1 MMRPEEEKE
10 SKKKK
15 ALQLLV
21 RGPAALE
28 WDVASHQDFI
38 HSQCTVLCLLL
49 GYQVGILKPNSKH
62 IHERKKL
69 KKLPG
74 IKSYKDLV
82 FLSHGFP
89 VLSFLDSMSWN
100 GAFGSGTPDSAVQ
113 AGRTRAEKLNPQPY
127 GFPKLVKIPEDEEPW
142 GEISGEEG
150 MRNEDVKPIELMIDL
165 LEERKKGAIPE
176 VTSRVQFE
184 ALTTWAHKRE
194 IIKSVCME
202 FKPLTYVY
210 PPMGIITS
218 VMGDENE
225 LWYFVLLTRKVPSCK
240 DLMPLVFSHDTGR
253 RHVWRTTL
261 PPAPPFPDFSQ
272 RWGEEP
278 VPSVRQPG
286 ARRPGDRCLVP
297 SGGAGDDEG
306 ELLTDS

>member
-1 MMRPEEEKE
+1 MTMGRMPSSPEGAVE
-10 SKKKK
+10 
-15 ALQLLV
+15 ALQLCGLKTE
-21 RGPAALE
+21 REGAIEATLDGFAGPAALE

-38 HSQCTVLCLLL
+38 HSQCRVLCLLL

-89 VLSFLDSMSWN
+89 VLSFLDSISWN

-113 AGRTRAEKLNPQPY
+113 AGRTRAEKLNLQPY
-127 GFPKLVKIPEDEEPW
+127 GFPKLVKNPE
-142 GEISGEEG
+142 
-150 MRNEDVKPIELMIDL
+150 
-165 LEERKKGAIPE
+165 
-176 VTSRVQFE
+176 
-184 ALTTWAHKRE
+184 
-194 IIKSVCME
+194 
-202 FKPLTYVY
+202 
-210 PPMGIITS
+210 
-218 VMGDENE
+218 
-225 LWYFVLLTRKVPSCK
+225 
-240 DLMPLVFSHDTGR
+240 GR